1 MGEKTDIASIAQCLH
16 ESMTS
21 ASSPEA
27 AFDCLA
33 RELRKLVDFDL
44 FAIEWIEG
52 EKAVIGAVSARVATD
67 LSVGATYPIKGTP
80 TGWVVE
86 HRDLLVRAAQPGL
99 FSFGRETLPPDGI
112 RSTVLAPLFSHN
124 EVIGVIRLSSVRP
137 GAFSSRDIQLL
148 KQILSEVG
156 SPLAYIRIRERE
168 AERYDQ
174 LQKEQRERLL
184 LINTMAHELKT
195 PLTAIVA
202 SGGLL
207 VEELQ
212 GDTNEARR
220 RLAENIVRA
229 ASKLEARLVEL
240 VEMAKSEKTGFSM
253 KMQLLDIRPLLENTA
268 AVFRPVATSKRQTL
282 SLELAEDV
290 PMVTGDRQR
299 LEQVVM
305 NLLSNASKFTPAG
318 GKIWLTLINERKRL
332 VVKVRD
338 NGPGIDAAEQERLF
352 RPYYRIEADRERFE
366 GLGLGLALC
375 RQIITAHGGRIWVE
389 SRRGEGSTFSFSLP
403 AAELDGTPSRREVS
417 LPPETIPP
425 PDGAENSPPVSPGTT
440 QPSSANEG

>member
-1 MGEKTDIASIAQCLH
+1 MDEKVDTASIAQCLH
-16 ESMTS
+16 DSITS

-27 AFDCLA
+27 ALDCLA
-33 RELRKLVDFDL
+33 RELRKVIDFDL

-99 FSFGRETLPPDGI
+99 FSFGRETPPPDGI
-112 RSTVLAPLFSHN
+112 RSTVFAPLFSHN
-124 EVIGVIRLSSVRP
+124 EVIGIIRLSSIRP
-137 GAFSSRDIQLL
+137 GAFSKRDIELL
-148 KQILSEVG
+148 RQIISEVG
-156 SPLAYIRIRERE
+156 SPLVYIRIRERE
-168 AERYDQ
+168 AERHDQ

-184 LINTMAHELKT
+184 LINTLAHELKT

-212 GDTNEARR
+212 GEANEERK

-240 VEMAKSEKTGFSM
+240 VEMAKSEKTGFSL

-282 SLELAEDV
+282 SVELAEDV

-352 RPYYRIEADRERFE
+352 RPYYRIEADRQRFE

-375 RQIITAHGGRIWVE
+375 KRIITAHGGRIWVE
-389 SRRGEGSTFSFSLP
+389 SRRGEGSTFSFYLP
-403 AAELDGTPSRREVS
+403 VAELDKAPPRHETS
-417 LPPETIPP
+417 LPLETIPP
-425 PDGAENSPPVSPGTT
+425 PDETENGSPISPRTSR
-440 QPSSANEG
+440 PSGANEG

>member
-1 MGEKTDIASIAQCLH
+1 MEKKANHIGAAQSVLDAI
-16 ESMTS
+16 TS
-21 ASSPEA
+21 GAPPEA
-27 AFDCLA
+27 VFDCLV
-33 RELRKLVDFDL
+33 RELRKLMDFDL
-44 FAIEWIEG
+44 FAIEWIDG
-52 EKAVIGAVSARVATD
+52 EHAVIGAISTRVATD
-67 LSVGATYPIKGTP
+67 LPVGHTYPIKGTA

-86 HRDLLVRAAQPGL
+86 HRELLVKATQPGL
-99 FSFGRETLPPDGI
+99 FSFGKETLPLGGI
-112 RSTVLAPLFSHN
+112 RSTVFAPLFSHN
-124 EVIGVIRLSSVRP
+124 EVVGVVRLSSVRP
-137 GAFSSRDIQLL
+137 NAFGSRDIQSL
-148 KQILSEVG
+148 KQVLTEVG
-156 SPLAYIRIRERE
+156 SALVDLRVREHE
-168 AERYDQ
+168 QERYDQ

-184 LINTMAHELKT
+184 LINTLAHELKT

-220 RLAENIVRA
+220 KLAENIVRA

-240 VEMAKSEKTGFSM
+240 VEMAKSEKTGFSL

-282 SLELAEDV
+282 TLELTESV
-290 PMVTGDRQR
+290 PLVIGDRQR

-318 GKIWLTLINERKRL
+318 GKLWLTLMDDRKRL
-332 VVKVRD
+332 IVKIRD
-338 NGPGIDAAEQERLF
+338 NGPGIAAAEQERLF
-352 RPYYRIEADRERFE
+352 RPYYRIEADRDRFE

-375 RQIITAHGGRIWVE
+375 KQIVTAHGGRIWVE

-403 AAELDGTPSRREVS
+403 VADLEKIPIRSDLAKPA
-417 LPPETIPP
+417 ETIPP
-425 PDGAENSPPVSPGTT
+425 MREKEWD
-440 QPSSANEG
+440 